1 VADVAFPRRG
11 IVHGRA
17 ASRGGWMR
25 GLALGLAVACFAS
38 AAAVSESVA
47 RRVPDRP
54 MAERVRSEVLPQFEF
69 FFRQLVAQRE
79 RTTIDGVRVFDGR
92 DKFLSGK
99 IAIGLSYLVL
109 DTQTGD
115 VRRDELL
122 RGYREIADLTV
133 DMDNE
138 TWGIYYYLLAL
149 HRLDRAGLL
158 GQAVSPDTLAKLK
171 RKLDWRSFVTAD
183 YRLIALPANY
193 YGVAFS
199 VARLRML
206 LGWEDETGSAAL
218 LEKMLSHYKRYSG
231 EFGFSDET
239 DGEGRFD
246 RYSILLVAEVC
257 ERFIETGLA
266 VTPDLRRLLRK
277 SVDVAFNVARA
288 SGEGFAFGRSI
299 GPYGDTAALEILTV
313 AGYLGV
319 LDADEKEYAYAYSTR
334 VLGRYLEFWYNP
346 ALRSVDMWEQGRR
359 TDAYRGKHRILGE
372 NLSLLHQLVSAAELW
387 KRAGFANRV
396 PAGDLDAW
404 LGRTQPAFRLHWFAQ
419 GEYDRAL
426 AIVRDGNRV
435 FTLLMVNGGPG
446 QHDNSPYYPLPFAN
460 DVVAGVPD
468 SGARDAQLLPKLTL
482 RDGTQLLPTAF
493 IRDIRTVD
501 EDGRHVVTFRQDAL
515 DRLGRTVPVKDERVR
530 VETRYTFA
538 PGEITRTDRY
548 IAAAPVEV
556 DRLSLVFASFS
567 EAPRADGTAA
577 DFGDGVVRRFSAV
590 GFDACRARAL
600 ATEEAFRSPT
610 GPMKS
615 LVECSRE
622 RFVLKQP
629 LVVEWTL
636 RYR

>member
-1 VADVAFPRRG
+1 L
-11 IVHGRA
+11 
-17 ASRGGWMR
+17 R
-25 GLALGLAVACFAS
+25 GLAAGLALACFAS
-38 AAAVSESVA
+38 AGAAEGGA
-47 RRVPDRP
+47 AQRVPDRP

-69 FFRQLVAQRE
+69 FFRQVISQRE

-92 DKFLSGK
+92 DKFLPGK

-109 DTQTGD
+109 DTDPGD
-115 VRRDELL
+115 ARREDLL

-133 DMDNE
+133 GMDNE

-149 HRLDRAGLL
+149 HRLDRAGVL
-158 GQAVSPDTLAKLK
+158 GQAVSPDTLAKL
-171 RKLDWRSFVTAD
+171 RRRLDWRSFVTAD
-183 YRLIALPANY
+183 YRLIALPSNY

-206 LGWEDETGSAAL
+206 LGWEDETGSVAL
-218 LEKMLSHYKRYSG
+218 LEKMMAHYKRYSG
-231 EFGFSDET
+231 AFGFSDET

-257 ERFIETGLA
+257 ERFIEMGLP

-277 SVDVAFNVARA
+277 SADIAFNVARA
-288 SGEGFAFGRSI
+288 SGEAFDFGRSI
-299 GPYGDTAALEILTV
+299 GPYGDTAALEILAV

-319 LDADEKEYAYAYSTR
+319 LDADEKEFAYAYSTR
-334 VLGRYLEFWYNP
+334 VLGRYLGFWHNP

-387 KRAGFANRV
+387 KRAGYGNRV
-396 PAGDLDAW
+396 PAGGLDAW
-404 LGRTQPAFRLHWFAQ
+404 LRRTQPAFRLHWFAK
-419 GEYDRAL
+419 GEFDRAL
-426 AIVRDGNRV
+426 AVVRDGDRV
-435 FTLLMVNGGPG
+435 FSLLMVNGGAG

-460 DVVAGVPD
+460 DIVAGVPD
-468 SGARDAQLLPKLTL
+468 SGARDAQLLPRLTL
-482 RDGTQLLPTAF
+482 RDGTELLPTAF
-493 IRDIRTVD
+493 IRGIRVIE

-515 DRLGRTVPVKDERVR
+515 DRLGRTVPVSDERVR

-538 PGEITRTDRY
+538 PGVITRTDRY
-548 IAAAPVEV
+548 TAPAPVEV
-556 DRLSLVFASFS
+556 ERLSLAFASFS
-567 EAPRADGTAA
+567 EAPRAEGTAV

-590 GFDACRARAL
+590 GFDTCRARAL
-600 ATEEAFRSPT
+600 ANEEAFRSPT

-622 RFVLKQP
+622 RFMLKEP